1 MAFSK
6 EPINFLDVNI
16 SQKESALQTDLYCKS
31 TDTHH
36 WCATRHFSG
45 QVRSHEIR
53 ALLLKHQEKRALQGN
68 ILEFFL
74 LDTLKTTFLLGNSK
88 MDTIR
93 TFFTKS
99 GYFFLIFEIGQQRPP
114 ASHPLVAHLHQFLH
128 FRSCHCY
135 VYKKSILYGQ
145 AIQMKR
151 TCSNEE
157 KLSSQLKDF
166 EHWFW
171 IWVRKKWKKWFIVR
185 SKRFILWIEKIR

>member
-16 SQKESALQTDLYCKS
+16 SQKEGALQTDLYCKS

-45 QVRSHEIR
+45 RVRSHEIR

-93 TFFTKS
+93 AFFTKS
-99 GYFFLIFEIGQQRPP
+99 GYFFLIFEIGQVRPP

-128 FRSCHCY
+128 FRSCHCMFTKSQSCMHRPFKWKEL
-135 VYKKSILYGQ
+135 VLMKKNYLQNSTI
-145 AIQMKR
+145 
-151 TCSNEE
+151 SNI
-157 KLSSQLKDF
+157 DF
-166 EHWFW
+166 EYGLE
-171 IWVRKKWKKWFIVR
+171 RNER
-185 SKRFILWIEKIR
+185 NGS